1 MKQLVPIMRAIEFQ
15 KVSKEDTYVS
25 LKEVSFAAQSGEVT
39 CLTGPPGS
47 GKGTIVSIIAGLTSI
62 DTGMVRVLGM
72 DPFSSMRLSRGC
84 ALVSGRHSLPSNLYM
99 DDMLVHAS
107 RLYGF
112 TRDDARE
119 ALRLLDLW
127 NERHLRIS
135 RIPSHKVEIAK
146 FLLPIC
152 RRPEL
157 MIVDCMDKALDASQL
172 SFIYSCLADI
182 VRSKASTL
190 FITTS
195 DRRSV
200 EDFANSFVRIR
211 DGNVK
216 SELSLSAGDNR
227 SGSRL
232 RIRVSDVVLASMV
245 LNAVGVEG
253 GSVLIR
259 EPPDGI
265 SSAIALLEEKGVRIK
280 SIERVGEEFSVGE
293 DENTSAS

>member
-1 MKQLVPIMRAIEFQ
+1 MRAIEFQ
-15 KVSKEDTYVS
+15 KVSKEGRDVS
-25 LKEVSFAAQSGEVT
+25 LKGVSFAAQSGEVT

-47 GKGTIVSIIAGLTSI
+47 GKGTVVSIIAGLTTI
-62 DTGMVRVLGM
+62 DGGRVRVLGM
-72 DPFSSMRLSRGC
+72 DPFSSLHLSRSC
-84 ALVSGRHSLPSNLYM
+84 AFVSGRYSLPSNLYL

-107 RLYGF
+107 KLYGF

-127 NERHLRIS
+127 NERHVRIS

-157 MIVDCMDKALDASQL
+157 MIVDCMDKALDPSQL

-182 VRSKASTL
+182 VRSKSSTL

-200 EDFANSFVRIR
+200 EDFANSSVRIQ
-211 DGNVK
+211 DGSVK
-216 SELSLSAGDNR
+216 SGLSLSAGAVR
-227 SGSRL
+227 SGSMLRL
-232 RIRVSDVVLASMV
+232 RVSDVVLASRV

-265 SSAIALLEEKGVRIK
+265 SSAIALLEGSGVRIK

-293 DENTSAS
+293 DEDTSAS